1 MEIKNLWNR
10 PIFLSYLNPD
20 LTDEMVNEAEQQ
32 LGYKLPQAYIDIL
45 KEQNGGSINYTFPD
59 YDLRLHGSICGIG
72 PNFPNIV
79 DERLPLLDSADF
91 VSFDVEKLL
100 PFDGDGHWYI
110 CLDYRNNTTEP
121 EITYLDMEEDQA
133 RKVAEN
139 FAEYLSKLAYHQF
152 DHGFGDDFGYVIET
166 DKPIREVVEIIQER
180 TGIILKD
187 NSINP
192 IGARYQS
199 TDGYPYTS
207 METNLTSYGTL
218 GDQPERAEEFKS
230 LLETPA
236 LRFVEVPETAVL
248 ISIDDD
254 IEEQRVIAAL
264 RQDFTVKHMREY
276 ITIIDIPDNES
287 DDWSIYNVGNPM

>member
-1 MEIKNLWNR
+1 
-10 PIFLSYLNPD
+10 
-20 LTDEMVNEAEQQ
+20 MVNEAEQQ

-110 CLDYRNNTTEP
+110 CLDYRNNTTEA

-133 RKVAEN
+133 RKVADN
-139 FAEYLSKLAYHQF
+139 FAEYLSKLAYHKF
-152 DHGFGDDFGYVIET
+152 DHGFGFYYGYVIET
-166 DKPIREVVEIIQER
+166 DKPIQEVVEIIRQR
-180 TGIILKD
+180 TGITLKD
-187 NSINP
+187 KSRNL
-192 IGARYQS
+192 IGVQYQS

-207 METNLTSYGTL
+207 IETNLTSYGTI
-218 GDQPERAEEFKS
+218 GDQPEQAEEFKS
-230 LLETPA
+230 LLEKPA
-236 LRFVEVPETAVL
+236 LRFVELPETAIL
-248 ISIDDD
+248 ISIDDE
-254 IEEQRVIAAL
+254 IEEQIVIAAL
-264 RQDFTVKHMREY
+264 RQDFTVRHMREY
-276 ITIIDIPDNES
+276 INITDIPANGS
-287 DDWSIYNVGNPM
+287 DDWSIYNPGQPTE